1 MAERSIFAQ
10 IIIPVPVAGT
20 FTYEIPI
27 SMVERI
33 RVGQSVI
40 VQFGGKK
47 LYTGIVAS
55 LSPTP
60 PEGFNIKSVMEI
72 VDERPTVTQKQLEL
86 WQWTSDYYMCPI
98 GDVYKAAVPVGLR
111 PDGQSKIL
119 PVREKEPFAGELG
132 DNECAV
138 FSALLRQE
146 SASVEQLAKTT
157 GLKNILTVVKRLVDK
172 GFALITEEVRGTLK
186 PRRQKVVKLT
196 ERIADVDTLNRTVGI
211 LSPKQGAVLR
221 WMADFLGTA
230 AFAGKSVMMKIVLE
244 KTGVTP
250 TVVKSLIEKGF
261 LAEDDEDALSLD
273 ASPAIHD
280 KNLLNDFQQEAF
292 DNICTLFE
300 KNNTVLLH
308 GITGSGK
315 TEIYIHL
322 IDKVI
327 RSGKRVLYL
336 LPEIALTT
344 QIVHRLKCNFGNKV
358 GVYHSKYSSTERV
371 ALWQNQLNGQN
382 PYQIVL
388 GVRSSIFLPM
398 DNLGLVIVDEEHEN
412 SYKQFDPAPRYNA
425 RDLAVVLGMQH
436 QAKVLLG
443 SATPSLESYY
453 NAAMGRYGLVELM
466 HRHGASVLP
475 EIEIVDTKTERRKRL
490 MRQCFSQTLLS
501 SIDNAL
507 SKNEQVILFQN
518 RRGYSPFMECTECGY
533 VPKCKHCDVSLTYHK
548 AINKLVCHYCGY
560 TINAITSCDHC
571 HQNTMRLAGFGTE
584 RIEDELKQI
593 FPKARIARL
602 DTDTTR
608 TKHGSENIIRDFQ
621 EQHIDIL
628 IGTQMVSKG
637 LDFGNVSIVGILNAD
652 NMLSFPDFRAH
663 ERSFQLM
670 AQVSGRAG
678 RKDKLGRVLIQT
690 SNPESSIVRQVVNND
705 YKGMYQTQMEERR
718 HFFYPPVSRLI
729 NITLKHHDRPTVQ
742 NGAVELYKLVSQLKG
757 AVVLGPTTP
766 VVNRIQN
773 LYLMNITI
781 KLSKADTLAA
791 KEELQ
796 QAITFFLQLP
806 KYKNVMVVANV
817 DPM

>member
-1 MAERSIFAQ
+1 MVERSIFAH
-10 IIIPVPVAGT
+10 IIIPVPVPGT

-27 SMVERI
+27 SLVEQA

-40 VQFGGKK
+40 VQFGGRK
-47 LYTGIVAS
+47 LYTGIIAS

-60 PEGFNIKSVMEI
+60 PQGFNIKSVIEI
-72 VDERPTVTQKQLEL
+72 VDDRPTVTQKQLEL

-119 PVREKEPFAGELG
+119 PVLEKESFAGELTN
-132 DNECAV
+132 NECTV
-138 FSALLRQE
+138 YSALLKEE
-146 SASVEQLAKTT
+146 SATVEQLEKIT
-157 GLKNILTVVKRLVDK
+157 GLKSTLIVVKRLVDK

-186 PRRQKVVKLT
+186 PRRQKVLKFT
-196 ERIADVDTLNRTVGI
+196 ERITDSETLNRTVGI
-211 LSPKQGAVLR
+211 LSPKQGAVLS
-221 WMADFLGTA
+221 WMADFLGTDV
-230 AFAGKSVMMKIVLE
+230 FNGKSVLLKIVLE
-244 KTGVTP
+244 KVSVTP

-261 LAEDDEDALSLD
+261 LAEDDEDAVTDGSTM
-273 ASPAIHD
+273 AVHR
-280 KNLLNDFQQEAF
+280 KNPLNPFQQEAF
-292 DNICTLFE
+292 DKIVNLFE
-300 KNNTVLLH
+300 TNHTVLLH

-322 IDKVI
+322 IDSVI
-327 RSGKRVLYL
+327 QSGKRVLYL

-344 QIVHRLKCNFGNKV
+344 QIVQRLKRIFGNKV

-371 ALWQNQLNGQN
+371 ALWQNQLNGQH

-412 SYKQFDPAPRYNA
+412 SYKQFDPSPRYNA

-436 QAKVLLG
+436 KAKVLLG
-443 SATPSLESYY
+443 SATPSLESYH
-453 NAAMGRYGLVELM
+453 NAVNGRYGLVELM
-466 HRHGASVLP
+466 QRHGESVLP

-518 RRGYSPFMECTECGY
+518 RRGYSPFLECSECGY

-560 TINAITSCDHC
+560 TINTIDSCDNC

-593 FPKARIARL
+593 FPQARIARL

-608 TKHGSENIIRDFQ
+608 TKHGGENIIRDFQ
-621 EQHIDIL
+621 ERHIDIL

-637 LDFGNVSIVGILNAD
+637 LDFGHVSIVGILNAD

-678 RKDKLGRVLIQT
+678 RKDKMGRVIIQT
-690 SNPESSIVRQVVNND
+690 SNPESAIVRQVVDND
-705 YKGMYQTQMEERR
+705 YKGMFQTQMEERQL
-718 HFFYPPVSRLI
+718 FFYPPVSRLI
-729 NITLKHHDRPTVQ
+729 NITLKHHDRLTVQ
-742 NGAVELYKLVSQLKG
+742 SGSVELFKLVSQIKG
-757 AVVLGPTTP
+757 AIILGPTTP
-766 VVNRIQN
+766 AVNRIQN

-781 KLSKADTLAA
+781 KLSKADTLTA
-791 KEELQ
+791 KNELQ
-796 QAITFFLQLP
+796 EAISFFLQLP

>member
-1 MAERSIFAQ
+1 
-10 IIIPVPVAGT
+10 
-20 FTYEIPI
+20 
-27 SMVERI
+27 
-33 RVGQSVI
+33 
-40 VQFGGKK
+40 
-47 LYTGIVAS
+47 
-55 LSPTP
+55 
-60 PEGFNIKSVMEI
+60 
-72 VDERPTVTQKQLEL
+72 
-86 WQWTSDYYMCPI
+86 
-98 GDVYKAAVPVGLR
+98 
-111 PDGQSKIL
+111 
-119 PVREKEPFAGELG
+119 
-132 DNECAV
+132 
-138 FSALLRQE
+138 
-146 SASVEQLAKTT
+146 
-157 GLKNILTVVKRLVDK
+157 
-172 GFALITEEVRGTLK
+172 
-186 PRRQKVVKLT
+186 
-196 ERIADVDTLNRTVGI
+196 
-211 LSPKQGAVLR
+211 
-221 WMADFLGTA
+221 
-230 AFAGKSVMMKIVLE
+230 
-244 KTGVTP
+244 
-250 TVVKSLIEKGF
+250 
-261 LAEDDEDALSLD
+261 
-273 ASPAIHD
+273 
-280 KNLLNDFQQEAF
+280 
-292 DNICTLFE
+292 
-300 KNNTVLLH
+300 
-308 GITGSGK
+308 
-315 TEIYIHL
+315 
-322 IDKVI
+322 
-327 RSGKRVLYL
+327 
-336 LPEIALTT
+336 
-344 QIVHRLKCNFGNKV
+344 
-358 GVYHSKYSSTERV
+358 
-371 ALWQNQLNGQN
+371 
-382 PYQIVL
+382 
-388 GVRSSIFLPM
+388 
-398 DNLGLVIVDEEHEN
+398 
-412 SYKQFDPAPRYNA
+412 
-425 RDLAVVLGMQH
+425 
-436 QAKVLLG
+436 
-443 SATPSLESYY
+443 
-453 NAAMGRYGLVELM
+453 
-466 HRHGASVLP
+466 
-475 EIEIVDTKTERRKRL
+475 
-490 MRQCFSQTLLS
+490 
-501 SIDNAL
+501 
-507 SKNEQVILFQN
+507 
-518 RRGYSPFMECTECGY
+518 

-690 SNPESSIVRQVVNND
+690 SNPESGIVRQVVNND